1 MESASF
7 IPRLVIPVGDPAGI
21 GPEVVLKAIADSP
34 ISSSCQI
41 TLIGT
46 RTLLEK
52 AYHDPHLLRSL
63 FSESICPTIKKK
75 SFAGVGMPIVAKLAF
90 FTCKKP

>member
-63 FSESICPTIKKK
+63 FSDRFALQSRKNRLRAWGCP
-75 SFAGVGMPIVAKLAF
+75 
-90 FTCKKP
+90 